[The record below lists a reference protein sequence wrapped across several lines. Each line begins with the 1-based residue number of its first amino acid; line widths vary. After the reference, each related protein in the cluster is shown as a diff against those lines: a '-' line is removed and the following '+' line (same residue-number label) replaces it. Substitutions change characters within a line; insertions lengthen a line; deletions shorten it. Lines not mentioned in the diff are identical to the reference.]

1 MKPQDKLKQLMAKLV
16 ELPPTDN
23 KLDLAIDFCSNGEF
37 PTAQSVSDAIIA
49 DIQSASSP
57 TKFLWDSC
65 NIDLENEDVGSIV
78 GFDASGGPVLDKYD
92 IVPEGDVSELV
103 VPSSTEVINGL
114 TVTYP
119 PYNSLNPSGQFIMKC
134 MSKWWL
140 KGAFDLVEQAYGLK
154 FDSNSF
160 VTTMPIQLD
169 DVPPSGGAIIM
180 AYVRSYY
187 NTTTFKTNKMECAVN
202 TNPAAYG
209 NMDLTDPN
217 GKANSYAGS
226 NMFLDRVLCH
236 ELVHGVMSANI
247 SGFNA
252 KLPKYFTEGTA
263 ELIAGADDTRKS
275 ELLATAGSVSMFQ
288 AGLNDNATD
297 TLRWYT
303 TGYIWLRWY
312 IKHTSKKGIDLSFE
326 HPLPDFEIFEYKVS
340 DGVAFEYG
348 RANNKRFDLIG
359 DEVIDF
365 YTRDHIG
372 LNKWDLCTSP
382 EYLNSEYGATVR
394 IPFDDAVERNDI
406 DYIGID
412 NIKDSNMCI
421 MTSRKGPRKD
431 NGVFIYT
438 CPDIVSTFAFG
449 PPMPHSS
456 SEHYLE
462 AYGLYSS
469 LKNGSDIHGFIYSM
483 SSYMHEWN
491 TSLGISDYT
500 DVGDMTPFSKDYPF
514 NTRHYILI
522 GAEHLYNYF
531 NPLDSSNIVDVLNAI
546 DSNYEDAVEYDF
558 YVIFYDFSFLR
569 LCDIVDN
576 SITNEAYVQSLT
588 GDLSSNDLT
597 IVQYIESKGYIDRI
611 KYYDCRKYILESF
624 PSVDD
629 FKNKAIC
636 TELPDNI
643 FYGEYPISSSDFCLT
658 EYFADVI
665 WEHLDSSSIYI
676 PNNAEWEE
684 ITYVPLPEGVDPEQA
699 YSNLGYGAGLI
710 GIFSLCANVAPYVD
724 IDYFRK
730 SFPGME
736 PHSVIEHL
744 IVDHDKYGGPK
755 FFYSP
760 SYKSFYP
767 NVPEFVSPFI
777 YSIIF
782 YSSNLLMPKSE
793 ILTSIKIQFKG
804 FSASRRKNG
813 DYIILGIE
821 SLCIFDFS
829 VDEIFLFLTQCM
841 DEIHTE
847 GGVLHVAF
855 VPLDLYSNLIYTT
868 YVALKQLCIKNNIP
882 IALDNYVCMHSNSLD
897 DYYKFCSLTY
907 RPKEYFTVH
916 YNTGGSQSYVVSE
929 CGAMINTLKSRYGG
943 DWAYLDNKLLA
954 YFYFIG
960 DSNIKFTF
968 EHVSNTKSPCYYASF
983 TQLPFSDRFDKIRT
997 VEGATQAYDGV
1008 SADILDVNLHT
1019 VYDPL
1024 SPSYY
1029 QGGGTCKEVYDFV
1042 INPITNKSLLGLI
1055 NYHKEDDNS
1064 PNVDNNYSYPV
1075 HGSGC
1080 PWIVYSEKEKLSYD
1094 SVYFYLTRDAYS
1106 GTITYQLTSNSYP
1119 SLKPIFQTIVFG
1131 SPDTDNYTSKYP
1143 LYVGGGV
1150 NYVSHTEY
1158 SYTYQPPGNPA
1169 PPAVTVHVEGN
1180 KYDLNLTGTKT
1191 SNISPIYPSAES
1203 DSGVTNFAFRGSDGE
1218 WKYLASFDGSI
1229 SNDEVLFAHKLAD
1242 PYYWGIIS
1250 PYVGSD
1256 INYSYIYNIND
1267 DTTNIYKPVR
1277 VINPYRELKEERGFG
1292 VISLSNLYAKCSDNR
1307 FGIRKVKIKDY
1318 VSSSILD
1325 KIENDVI
1332 YLADDFDKFDKLDI
1346 IFTDGNNQ
1354 YTTTWHKNSL
1364 NRAFNSSSDIDF
1376 DLTRGIVYSLSCDID
1391 KSSSTKSI
1399 FYILSSNCTVIDI
1412 VGYKQ
1417 KYSRYLVLPNS
1428 CVHKEF
1434 GIEDTSGD
1442 ISTYGL
1448 NNVLCIYLGEG

>member
-1 MKPQDKLKQLMAKLV
+1 LKPQDKLKQLMAKLV

-37 PTAQSVSDAIIA
+37 PTAQSVSDAIVA

-57 TKFLWDSC
+57 KAFLWDSC
-65 NIDLENEDVGSIV
+65 NIDLENDDVGSIV

-103 VPSSTEVINGL
+103 VPPSTEVINGL

-154 FDSNSF
+154 FDENSF

-169 DVPPSGGAIIM
+169 NIPSSGGAIIM

-187 NTTTFKTNKMECAVN
+187 DTTTFKTNKMECAVN

-209 NMDLTDPN
+209 DMDLTNPN

-226 NMFLDRVLCH
+226 NMFLDRTLCH

-252 KLPKYFTEGTA
+252 KLPKYFIEGTA
-263 ELIAGADDTRKS
+263 ELIAGADDTRKDG
-275 ELLATAGSVSMFQ
+275 LLATAGSVSMFQ
-288 AGLNDNATD
+288 AGLDNNATD

-359 DEVIDF
+359 DELVDF
-365 YTRDHIG
+365 YTRYHVG
-372 LNKWDLCTSP
+372 LNEWDLCTSP
-382 EYLNSEYGATVR
+382 EYLNSKYGSTIR

-406 DYIGID
+406 DYIDIGYKHD
-412 NIKDSNMCI
+412 FDECV
-421 MTSRKGPRKD
+421 MTSRKGPRKE
-431 NGVFIYT
+431 NGVFVYT
-438 CPDIVSTFAFG
+438 YPDIVSTFAFG
-449 PPMPHSS
+449 PPMPHGS

-483 SSYMHEWN
+483 STYMHEWN
-491 TSLGISDYT
+491 TSLGISDYD
-500 DVGDMTPFSKDYPF
+500 DVSDMEAFSKAYPF
-514 NTRHYILI
+514 KTRHYILI

-531 NPLDSSNIVDVLNAI
+531 NPWDSPNIVDVLSNI
-546 DSNYEDAVEYDF
+546 DSDYEDAVEYDF
-558 YVIFYDFSFLR
+558 YVKFYDFSFLR
-569 LCDIVDN
+569 LCDVVDN
-576 SITNEAYVQSLT
+576 IITNEAYVQSLT

-597 IVQYIESKGYIDRI
+597 IVQYIESKGYGDRI
-611 KYYDCRKYILESF
+611 QYYDCRKYILESF

-629 FKNKAIC
+629 FRNMAIC

-643 FYGEYPISSSDFCLT
+643 FWGKYPISSSDFCLT

-665 WEHLDSSSIYI
+665 WERIQLGAYFH
-676 PNNAEWEE
+676 NAEYKE
-684 ITYVPLPEGVDPEQA
+684 ITYTLPPDYVIQPSYDTNYEALME
-699 YSNLGYGAGLI
+699 SILKK
-710 GIFSLCANVAPYVD
+710 GIEDGIYFAVRGFTGILCLFGFIANDSIY
-724 IDYFRK
+724 K
-730 SFPGME
+730 E
-736 PHSVIEHL
+736 T
-744 IVDHDKYGGPK
+744 KYGGPK
-755 FFYSP
+755 FWADPRFDNNYYPLDFGFNHASVFSRP
-760 SYKSFYP
+760 ITYPLLTKKGILDELETSFYTFYAGGTGGGGQ
-767 NVPEFVSPFI
+767 VIVYGFEF
-777 YSIIF
+777 
-782 YSSNLLMPKSE
+782 
-793 ILTSIKIQFKG
+793 
-804 FSASRRKNG
+804 
-813 DYIILGIE
+813 
-821 SLCIFDFS
+821 LCIYGFT
-829 VDEIFLFLTQCM
+829 VAEIVSLIDKWTSDILAFENNVFN
-841 DEIHTE
+841 
-847 GGVLHVAF
+847 VAF
-855 VPLDLYSNLIYTT
+855 IPMIVYSKTLYNFYLDLKAS
-868 YVALKQLCIKNNIP
+868 CIKHNIP
-882 IALDNYVCMHSNSLD
+882 IALDNYVCMYDDSVSSYKEFSKLIYKDFDESSYISQAYMPSVKMLVDELNLSTDDDWVYIDAGLNYFFFESSLH
-897 DYYKFCSLTY
+897 
-907 RPKEYFTVH
+907 RH
-916 YNTGGSQSYVVSE
+916 
-929 CGAMINTLKSRYGG
+929 ITLSHH
-943 DWAYLDNKLLA
+943 
-954 YFYFIG
+954 
-960 DSNIKFTF
+960 T
-968 EHVSNTKSPCYYASF
+968 SNTKSPCYYASF

-997 VEGATQAYDGV
+997 VEGGTQAYDGV

-1042 INPITNKSLLGLI
+1042 IDPITNKSMLGLI

-1064 PNVDNNYSYPV
+1064 PNVDNNYSYPIY
-1075 HGSGC
+1075 GSGC

-1094 SVYFYLTRDAYS
+1094 SVYFYFTRDAYS
-1106 GTITYQLTSNSYP
+1106 GTITYQLTSNRYP

-1143 LYVGGGV
+1143 LYVGGGA
-1150 NYVSHTEY
+1150 NYITHTEY
-1158 SYTYQPPGNPA
+1158 SYTYMPPGKDAKP
-1169 PPAVTVHVEGN
+1169 VTVHVEGN
-1180 KYDLNLTGTKT
+1180 KYSLNLTGTKT
-1191 SNISPIYPSAES
+1191 SNISPIYPSAEP
-1203 DSGVTNFAFRGSDGE
+1203 DSGVTNFVFRGSDGE

-1242 PYYWGIIS
+1242 PYYWGIIF
-1250 PYVGSD
+1250 PYVASD
-1256 INYSYIYNIND
+1256 IDYSYIYEINTD
-1267 DTTNIYKPVR
+1267 NTNIYKPVR
-1277 VINPYRELKEERGFG
+1277 IINPYRELKEERGFG
-1292 VISLSNLYAKCSDNR
+1292 TISLSNLYAKCSDNR
-1307 FGIRKVKIKDY
+1307 FGIRKVKTKEYIY
-1318 VSSSILD
+1318 NSILD
-1325 KIENDVI
+1325 KIENNII
-1332 YLADDFDKFDKLDI
+1332 YLIDDFDKFDKLDI

-1364 NRAFNSSSDIDF
+1364 NRAFKYSLDIDF
-1376 DLTRGIVYSLSCDID
+1376 DLTRGIVYNLSWNVD
-1391 KSSSTKSI
+1391 KSSSTKNT
-1399 FYILSSNCTVIDI
+1399 FYNLSNNCTIIDV
-1412 VGYKQ
+1412 VGYKN

-1428 CVHKEF
+1428 CVRKEF
-1434 GIEDTSGD
+1434 GMEDATGG
-1442 ISTYGL
+1442 ISTYSL